1 MTNQENYQ
9 FELITEK
16 RRAEVESKAKQY
28 LYTQKKRR
36 PYYDL
41 SFANAYNHDEEV
53 TTEYYCSEEEFAHL
67 SQLLIDAF
75 NKKFPSQGPIATI
88 DELNKK
94 RCIYELHGFDPEL
107 DNFLS
112 SDSENGIEVTEFG
125 PVPHYHY
132 CMSCYFW
139 DFTTG
144 RMSKRS
150 RFSVELTDDEYI
162 YLLTEQLLDR
172 SPNTYNRLVFSR
184 PDLANKICGYAEM
197 SCFDFIEIRFNP
209 YLIIFDELLDDAEAI
224 DGPVSV
230 NGYIYSDGK
239 FPDYYS
245 ISVHTKGRQL
255 SICEEFF
262 LVEKP
267 QSELRKLEDID
278 ADKVQKLLGARNYS
292 QMLNTMRSRC
302 TNPSPFD
309 AVKSWLDKEHLSYKE
324 STGQKY

>member
-1 MTNQENYQ
+1 MTNQENNQ

-125 PVPHYHY
+125 PVPHYNY

-139 DFTTG
+139 DSTTG

-172 SPNTYNRLVFSR
+172 SPDSYNRLVFTR
-184 PDLANKICGYAEM
+184 PNLAMKICGYAEM
-197 SCFDFIEIRFNP
+197 SDFGVRNAP

-230 NGYIYSDGK
+230 NRYIYSNGIFLDS
-239 FPDYYS
+239 YN
-245 ISVHTKGRQL
+245 ISAHTNGRQL
-255 SICEEFF
+255 SICEENFIG
-262 LVEKP
+262 EKP
-267 QSELRKLEDID
+267 QSEWRKLEDID
-278 ADKVQKLLGARNYS
+278 ADKVQKLLGVRNYS
-292 QMLNTMRSRC
+292 QMLNTMRSLC

-309 AVKSWLDKEHLSYKE
+309 AIKAWLDKEHLSYKE
-324 STGQKY
+324 STGQKN